1 MSYVSI
7 DIDIDDVIVGM
18 SSRDRRYL
26 FTELQ
31 KDGYISE
38 GLEITKSGY
47 VVHKGESTDNNDRH
61 TEFNDAVSKLY
72 GNGWRLSL
80 EEEEFIIN
88 IAKRF

>member
-1 MSYVSI
+1 MSYVSV

-26 FTELQ
+26 LTELQ

-38 GLEITKSGY
+38 GLEITKSGH
-47 VVHKGESTDNNDRH
+47 VVRKGESTDNNDSH
-61 TEFNDAVSKLY
+61 TEFNDSVSKLY

-80 EEEEFIIN
+80 EEEQFIIN